1 MKEETLDGFCEHC
14 LRPVTVTVKAAILSL
29 PSLHKSGTCFE
40 HPCTSQKAAVLH
52 LPPFRGVLPG
62 HWALNW
68 RVHFYQKPTKHK
80 ETRNVIFCSELPDGQ
95 RQSKGSTAPCS
106 PSPASL
112 KELKLIISATTQGN
126 SKKTFDQLF
135 SHYSSH
141 SPRMYTLQLKYMG
154 LILLM
159 ILNMCINALLNW
171 SQLKQ
176 KKTLCWWKRDVY
188 QLNTESSHLKSEPH
202 LRILQ
207 GLLAQYFKHFSFWGF
222 ELKFRNFQKQ
232 TIKWTCFIKVSQLR
246 TKIRIL
252 KLPNQSKESWLLY
265 VLTKENLT
273 TTTSF
278 PHSMKGCY
286 LILADL
292 PGNVTHGDLQECKNV
307 TRISVLT
314 KALTYLW
321 KSQWANMHIQIQA
334 CLLQDYLT
342 IFSQFR

>member
-80 ETRNVIFCSELPDGQ
+80 ETRNVIFYSELPDGQ

-176 KKTLCWWKRDVY
+176 KRPCADEKEMCISWTQNLVIWNQNHTWEYCRDFWPNI
-188 QLNTESSHLKSEPH
+188 LNTSVSE
-202 LRILQ
+202 
-207 GLLAQYFKHFSFWGF
+207 
-222 ELKFRNFQKQ
+222 
-232 TIKWTCFIKVSQLR
+232 
-246 TKIRIL
+246 
-252 KLPNQSKESWLLY
+252 
-265 VLTKENLT
+265 
-273 TTTSF
+273 
-278 PHSMKGCY
+278 
-286 LILADL
+286 DL
-292 PGNVTHGDLQECKNV
+292 N
-307 TRISVLT
+307 
-314 KALTYLW
+314 
-321 KSQWANMHIQIQA
+321 
-334 CLLQDYLT
+334 
-342 IFSQFR
+342 